1 MSSGQLLEITNI
13 PIKLDISVNHAHLSP
28 IDKTAAPAAVANP
41 IKSPAEMRALM
52 ENSRNTDVFVQSSDS
67 KIELSYNAV
76 AKVSRPVASQGGEF
90 VSKTGELEEIFENSN
105 LGEVIQK
112 AASAK
117 ENNMSW
123 NNGTLSLN
131 YSAEQLGMKFEPD
144 TVGFEFTPGSI
155 DITVEQFPEVK
166 IEYVGE
172 PIVIPI
178 GKE

>member
-1 MSSGQLLEITNI
+1 MQKG
-13 PIKLDISVNHAHLSP
+13 
-28 IDKTAAPAAVANP
+28 
-41 IKSPAEMRALM
+41 
-52 ENSRNTDVFVQSSDS
+52 
-67 KIELSYNAV
+67 
-76 AKVSRPVASQGGEF
+76 ASTRE
-90 VSKTGELEEIFENSN
+90 S
-105 LGEVIQK
+105 
-112 AASAK
+112 
-117 ENNMSW
+117 NMSW
-123 NNGTLSLN
+123 NNGTLNLN